1 MMKTLE
7 VFRAPE
13 NDYTVDCPEQD
24 FSNALWEA
32 GGRGSKPVCW

>member
-7 VFRAPE
+7 VFRALE

-24 FSNALWEA
+24 FSNASL
-32 GGRGSKPVCW
+32 GSWWARK